1 VIGDELRK
9 QTILALF
16 ADPDLLEQIALKG
29 GNALRLVYGQHR
41 TSIDIDFS
49 LAPGVNGEFGQKVEL
64 AIRKHFEALGLKVV
78 VFNLKPKPPK
88 GERKFGYKLKF
99 SVLEEA
105 LFLKHRE
112 EQGKIQA
119 LASDHARCVEVEFS
133 MDEFLGSVE
142 TVDWDVPICV
152 YTRKAIVI
160 EKLRALCQQLPE
172 YLPRQNKTARAR
184 DFYDICEALDSG
196 LDLSAPDSRE
206 IALPIFGVKQVPLS
220 SLLELGRPEERE
232 HHRVDW
238 RSVQDTVPSRNL
250 KSFDEYFERVATLAR
265 NLHADW
271 NV

>member
-1 VIGDELRK
+1 MIGDELRK

-16 ADPDLLEQIALKG
+16 SDADLLEQIALKG
-29 GNALRLVYGQHR
+29 GNALRLVYGQQR

-64 AIRKHFEALGLKVV
+64 AIRSHFEALGYKIV
-78 VFNLKPKPPK
+78 VFNLKPKPIK
-88 GERKFGYKLKF
+88 GKLKFGHQLKF

-105 LFLKHRE
+105 LFLKYRE
-112 EQGKIQA
+112 EPGKIQA
-119 LASDHARCVEVEFS
+119 LASDHSRGVEVEFS

-142 TVDWDVPICV
+142 IVDWDIPICV

-172 YLPRQNKTARAR
+172 YLPRQHKTARAR

-196 LDLSAPDSRE
+196 LDLSGSDSRE
-206 IALPIFGVKQVPLS
+206 IGLQIFGVKEVPLGL
-220 SLLELGRPEERE
+220 LLELGRAEERE
-232 HHRVDW
+232 RHRADW
-238 RSVQDTVPSRNL
+238 RSVQDTVASADL
-250 KSFDEYFERVATLAR
+250 KDFEVYFERVGKLAK
-265 NLHADW
+265 NLHTDW